1 MAYATANRQAAA
13 FVQVLR
19 PPVPLPDGFAAPE
32 VQAEYG
38 RWKDAASEHASRN
51 RRLRVVREEEVA
63 GLFRCAALEG
73 NYGRQ
78 PVQSTVCV
86 GAAGGQMLRLR
97 VSMPRRDPP
106 AADAGAF
113 VREVAAALRR

>member
-1 MAYATANRQAAA
+1 MAYATPNRQAAA
-13 FVQVLR
+13 FVQVMR
-19 PPVPLPDGFAAPE
+19 PAEALPDGAASPAA
-32 VQAEYG
+32 QAEYG
-38 RWKDAASEHASRN
+38 RWKAAATDHASRN
-51 RRLRVVREEEVA
+51 RRLRVVREEEVG

-73 NYGRQ
+73 SYGRQ

-97 VSMPRRDPP
+97 VSMPRREP
-106 AADAGAF
+106 AVADAQAF